1 MKSENSKDKPE
12 IPDETSPEG
21 DSGANERG
29 KALQEAME
37 REEALRTIINNS
49 PVVVFLWRNEEKWP
63 AEFVS
68 ENVVQFGYTIEDF
81 ISEKV
86 LYGDIIHPDDL
97 KKVEEGL
104 EKRIMAG
111 GRDFNMEYRIRTK
124 TGDIRWVNE
133 RTFIQRNEEGEVS
146 YFQGIVQDVSDRKRS
161 EEALKKALEMQETLK
176 TVISN
181 SPAVVFLW
189 KKEEK
194 WPAEFVSENV
204 VHLGYTVDDF
214 ISGKILYG
222 DIIHPD
228 DLKKVDEELEKR
240 IMEGAV
246 DFNMEYRVLT
256 KAGDL
261 RWVNERTFIQ
271 RNEEGEVTHFQ
282 GIVLDISDRKKSEE
296 ALKEA
301 LVTQEALKT
310 VINNNPA
317 VVFLWRNAENWPAEF
332 VSQNVVQFGYTVEDF
347 ISGKVLYGDV
357 VHKDDIGS
365 VAEALENCIIEGHD
379 SFEMEYRIFTRDGN
393 LRWVEE
399 RTFIQRDEEGE
410 ATHFQGIVLDI
421 TERKEAEKM
430 LDIQRELGMS
440 LSSTWSLQPMLNEIL
455 GACLKVNGIDAGGI
469 YLKDELL
476 DQINLVAHQ
485 GISPEFREKVTT
497 YKAASREASQIW
509 IEKPIYSMD
518 FYSEEMADAIRK
530 EKIRAVAVVPLKY
543 RGEIIGS
550 LNLASHTLD
559 KIPRNVRN
567 FLESIALQV
576 VNHIAPI
583 RIEADL
589 A

>member
-1 MKSENSKDKPE
+1 MDSENSKYNPE
-12 IPDETSPEG
+12 IPNEGHPER
-21 DSGANERG
+21 DDDPNERG

-63 AEFVS
+63 SEFVS
-68 ENVVQFGYTIEDF
+68 ENVIQFGYTAEEF
-81 ISEKV
+81 ISGQV

-97 KKVEEGL
+97 AKVEAEL
-104 EKRIMAG
+104 ERRIMEG
-111 GRDFNMEYRIRTK
+111 GKDINMEYRIRTK
-124 TGDIRWVNE
+124 TGDLHWVNE
-133 RTFIQRNEEGEVS
+133 RTFIQRNEGGQVS
-146 YFQGIVQDVSDRKRS
+146 YLQGILLDISERKKS
-161 EEALKKALEMQETLK
+161 EKALKKALEMQEILK

-189 KKEEK
+189 KNEEK
-194 WPAEFVSENV
+194 WPSEFVSENV
-204 VHLGYTVDDF
+204 IQFGYTVDDF
-214 ISGKILYG
+214 ISGKVLYG
-222 DIIHPD
+222 DIIHPE
-228 DLKKVDEELEKR
+228 DLKKVEEKLEKR

-246 DFNMEYRVLT
+246 DFNMEYRVFT

-271 RNEEGEVTHFQ
+271 RNEDGEVTHFQ
-282 GIVLDISDRKKSEE
+282 GIVLDISERKKSEE

-301 LVTQEALKT
+301 FETQEALKT

-317 VVFLWRNAENWPAEF
+317 VVFLWRNEENWPAEF

-347 ISGKVLYGDV
+347 TSGEVAYGNI
-357 VHKDDIGS
+357 VHEDDIGA
-365 VAEALENCIIEGHD
+365 VTEALENCIREEHE
-379 SFEMEYRIFTRDGN
+379 SFEMEYRIFTKDGN

-399 RTFIQRDEEGE
+399 RTFIQRDEEGK
-410 ATHFQGIVLDI
+410 ATHFQGIVLDT
-421 TERKEAEKM
+421 TERKEVEKM

-440 LSSTWSLQPMLNEIL
+440 LSSTWSLQSMLNEVL
-455 GACLKVNGIDAGGI
+455 EACLQVNGIDTGGI

-476 DQINLVAHQ
+476 DQINLVAHR
-485 GISPEFREKVTT
+485 GISPEFKEKISR
-497 YKAASREASQIW
+497 YQANSREARQIW
-509 IEKPIYSMD
+509 TEKPIYTMD
-518 FYSEEMADAIRK
+518 FYSEEMTDAIRK
-530 EKIRAVAVVPLKY
+530 EGIKAVAIVPLKY

-567 FLESIALQV
+567 FLESIALQM
-576 VNHIAPI
+576 VNYIAPI